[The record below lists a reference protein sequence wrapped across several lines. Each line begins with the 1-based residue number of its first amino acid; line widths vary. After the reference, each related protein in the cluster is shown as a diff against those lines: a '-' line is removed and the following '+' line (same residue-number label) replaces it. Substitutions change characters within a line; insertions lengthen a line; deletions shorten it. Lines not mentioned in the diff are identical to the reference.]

1 MRARMMSI
9 DVLSVSAE
17 MPTLGRCSGLAK
29 LGAAEAWDRAPEVR
43 APRQR
48 DGRVALPDT
57 RARASETERQSESE
71 LVVEAARH
79 YKRPETWW
87 TWVVGSNLAALWDGG
102 GLHPRVLWG
111 VDGRED
117 PAIASRMGCSGI
129 AGCRPGQTDHGE
141 RGKHPVRAGGGG
153 RRQDAMS
160 VDACWVW
167 RSPRSSRRGRESRPH
182 GEGGQQ
188 VRGCQCCSGGR
199 T

>member
-17 MPTLGRCSGLAK
+17 MPTLGRCSDMAK

-102 GLHPRVLWG
+102 GLHRRVG
-111 VDGRED
+111 
-117 PAIASRMGCSGI
+117 
-129 AGCRPGQTDHGE
+129 T
-141 RGKHPVRAGGGG
+141 GGGWPG
-153 RRQDAMS
+153 GPCDCLSDGLQRYSRLPT
-160 VDACWVW
+160 
-167 RSPRSSRRGRESRPH
+167 RSNGSR
-182 GEGGQQ
+182 
-188 VRGCQCCSGGR
+188 
-199 T
+199 